1 MQNDEYQ
8 FVDVMPFKTATM
20 VANTQLFMKTAGLG
34 IFNKNKML

>member
-8 FVDVMPFKTATM
+8 FVDVMPFKTVTM
-20 VANTQLFMKTAGLG
+20 AAYTQLFIKIVALG